1 MNSSTKFTPTA
12 FGLSIRTADLGIVF
26 LLAVAVL
33 INLKYALAFFSNPLL
48 PDAVNSYLPYAQS
61 LLSDKL
67 GFFLDPRSLR
77 TVPMTYIYPALFG
90 ANPEYIKVANVVLS
104 CLIVLIMFRL
114 GSLLHSR
121 TAGILAALFYA
132 SSPLLAD
139 LKPAVLSE
147 PPYFFFTALWLMSV
161 AEITE
166 GRKNFIPVAGIAC
179 GLMILTRGTYIY
191 FLYATLAISLVMS
204 LKGSRQTLGRH
215 LFAAHAIAFAFPL
228 AVIIKNWVVFDYPNI
243 AAGTGAALYFGSH
256 PLTGGYEAPYYGL
269 GYDIGAVVQGLDHLS
284 IEGDKLLTSVGVFVL
299 KQQTFS
305 EIFSLYFQK
314 AFAFLFSTKAVL
326 ADTIWNHR
334 SLRIIEVVLTLIGL
348 LHVRKP
354 ILRWFMGGALLYQV
368 LVHIPL
374 LYNPRY
380 SIGAIEIPLL
390 LLAGVGL
397 AGILADWDAKH
408 RPALKTFSVFAILFV
423 AVGAGELHRKY
434 SQVLM
439 PDILSVPHVQVDQW
453 DKNQLAGLTGNG
465 LISEG
470 NGSYRTTEKHWTLD
484 LPIRDLKLAGSD
496 EFYVYS
502 VNMGVQTQDFWKTCG
517 QGLTNFKTQE
527 QPAFDEAKYR
537 HFRIN
542 SNGNAHYY
550 HFSASYGLSHLFPG
564 KAGVL
569 RIGGKCPRNSRIQ
582 LNSIALSMSRAGLV
596 YRNDYLLQAK

>member
-1 MNSSTKFTPTA
+1 MNSSAKLTPTV
-12 FGLSIRTADLGIVF
+12 FGLSSRIANLGIV
-26 LLAVAVL
+26 LLLLVAVI
-33 INLKYALAFFSNPLL
+33 INIKSALSFFSNPLL
-48 PDAVNSYLPYAQS
+48 PDAVNSYLPYAQN
-61 LLSDKL
+61 LISDKL

-90 ANPEYIKVANVVLS
+90 AKPEYIKVANVVLS

-114 GSLLHSR
+114 GSLLHSPA
-121 TAGILAALFYA
+121 AGILAALFYA

-139 LKPAVLSE
+139 IKPAVLSE

-161 AEITE
+161 VEITE
-166 GRKNFIPVAGIAC
+166 GRKNFIPIAGIAC

-204 LKGSRQTLGRH
+204 MKGPRQTLGRQ

-228 AVIIKNWVVFDYPNI
+228 AVIIKNWIVFGYPNI
-243 AAGTGAALYFGSH
+243 AAGAGAALYFGSH

-284 IEGDKLLTSVGVFVL
+284 IEGDKLLKSVGVFVL

-326 ADTIWNHR
+326 PDSIWNHR
-334 SLRIIEVVLTLIGL
+334 SLRIIEVILTLIGL
-348 LHVRKP
+348 FHVRKP
-354 ILRWFMGGALLYQV
+354 VLRWFMGGALLYQV

-397 AGILADWDAKH
+397 AGLLADWDTKH
-408 RPALKTFSVFAILFV
+408 RPVLKTFGVFALMFV
-423 AVGAGELHRKY
+423 LVGAGELHRKY
-434 SQVLM
+434 SQMLM
-439 PDILSVPHVQVDQW
+439 PDILSVPHVQVGQW
-453 DKNQLAGLTGNG
+453 DKNQLAGLDGNG

-470 NGSYRTTEKHWTLD
+470 NGSFRTTEIHWTLD
-484 LPIRDLKLAGSD
+484 LPIPDLNLVSSN
-496 EFYVYS
+496 ELFVYS
-502 VNMGVQTQDFWKTCG
+502 INMGAQTKDFWKTCG
-517 QGLTNFKTQE
+517 EGLATFKTQD
-527 QPAFDEAKYR
+527 QPAFDVSQSR
-537 HFRIN
+537 HFRIQ
-542 SNGNAHYY
+542 SDGQAHYY
-550 HFSASYGLSHLFPG
+550 HLTATYGLSQLYPE

-569 RIGGKCPRNSRIQ
+569 RIGGKCPRNSLIQ
-582 LNSIALSMSRAGLV
+582 LNSITLSMSRAGLV
-596 YRNDYLLQAK
+596 YRNNYLLQAK